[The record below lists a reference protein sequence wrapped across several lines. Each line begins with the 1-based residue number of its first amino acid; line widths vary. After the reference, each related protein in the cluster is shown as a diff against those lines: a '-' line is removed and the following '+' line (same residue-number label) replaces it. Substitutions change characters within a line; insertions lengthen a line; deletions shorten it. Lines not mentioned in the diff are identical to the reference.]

1 MSINDEI
8 GNIVKNFNQLPY
20 LFVGTG
26 LSMRY
31 SNAPSWNELL
41 FNIWKEIH
49 GEDEKRYKK
58 YVNKVSYE
66 LKMDKK
72 DISEEK
78 RKYFVNPELATRIQ
92 TEFNDAFY
100 NNNEFEKKVFSKEQ
114 VEEIVDKD
122 YDPFK
127 YYIAIKTNNINIDKS
142 KKEFDEIGYIT
153 DNQNKIAGIITTNYD
168 NQLEELF
175 KDFEVIIGQNSLLTA
190 NTNNFFEI
198 YKIHGSCKKPNSIVI
213 TREDYEY
220 FDKKLKYLSA
230 KLLTLFV
237 EHPII
242 FIGYGI
248 GDINIRKILEQI
260 AQCLDKDQLELIKN
274 NFIFVNPAFGVE
286 DSISS
291 KELDFDG
298 KRIIMTE
305 ITLNDFSLLFKE
317 FQYIKS
323 ALPVKI
329 MRKMQDMI
337 CNFIVST
344 KPSNNVVVGSINSE
358 KINDKDLGVYIGNV
372 ESVSSMGFDSYKIDD
387 IIEDILFDD
396 KPYLM
401 NEKLIT
407 GTFKVI
413 RASAGNTF
421 LPIYKYINGLNYN
434 KDKIDSSWKIINA
447 IQDVSLNIS
456 EERIARDKKQ
466 YNKISDIVTAYS
478 YSRLKELAY
487 IKLNLKNI
495 NVDELG
501 NYLRQEYKK
510 GELLEQKYLSTFKKL
525 VAAYD
530 FLKYNKKA

>member
-1 MSINDEI
+1 MNINDEI

-49 GEDEKRYKK
+49 GEDEKKYKK

-72 DISEEK
+72 NISKEK

-100 NNNEFEKKVFSKEQ
+100 NNSEFEKKVFFKEQ

-127 YYIAIKTNNINIDKS
+127 YYIAIKTNNIKIDKS
-142 KKEFDEIGYIT
+142 KKEFEEIHYIKE
-153 DNQNKIAGIITTNYD
+153 NQNKIAGIITTNYD

-175 KDFEVIIGQNSLLTA
+175 EDFEVIIGQNNLLTA

-213 TREDYEY
+213 TREDYEF

-260 AQCLDKDQLELIKN
+260 AQCLDRDQLELIKN
-274 NFIFVNPAFGVE
+274 NFIFVNPAFGKE

-291 KELDFDG
+291 KELDFGG

-317 FQYIKS
+317 FKYIKS
-323 ALPVKI
+323 TLPVKI

-344 KPSNNVVVGSINSE
+344 KASNNVVVGSINSE
-358 KINDKDLGVYIGNV
+358 KINDKDLGVYIGNAK
-372 ESVSSMGFDSYKIDD
+372 SV
-387 IIEDILFDD
+387 
-396 KPYLM
+396 
-401 NEKLIT
+401 
-407 GTFKVI
+407 
-413 RASAGNTF
+413 
-421 LPIYKYINGLNYN
+421 
-434 KDKIDSSWKIINA
+434 
-447 IQDVSLNIS
+447 
-456 EERIARDKKQ
+456 
-466 YNKISDIVTAYS
+466 
-478 YSRLKELAY
+478 
-487 IKLNLKNI
+487 
-495 NVDELG
+495 
-501 NYLRQEYKK
+501 
-510 GELLEQKYLSTFKKL
+510 
-525 VAAYD
+525 
-530 FLKYNKKA
+530 